1 MAELIEKND
10 LSEKNTNLN
19 TFVSFKNI
27 YLKESLKKG
36 SNNSYNIKSLLKLWK
51 MTPAEIQELIN
62 KNNLMIQKI
71 EDKRKIIIN

>member
-19 TFVSFKNI
+19 TVVSFKNI

>member
-19 TFVSFKNI
+19 TVVSFKNI

-36 SNNSYNIKSLLKLWK
+36 SNNSYNIKSLLKLWN

-71 EDKRKIIIN
+71 EDKRKIFIN